1 MPAVVDSTYTSAR
14 SYHNGK
20 RQKLSVPV
28 IQPYVQPVQIHVM
41 ASAPSDKSALTYLGL
56 CTVPTALKG
65 KKKLYCT

>member
-1 MPAVVDSTYTSAR
+1 MPAVVDSTSNTSAR

-56 CTVPTALKG
+56 CTHCIKR
-65 KKKLYCT
+65 